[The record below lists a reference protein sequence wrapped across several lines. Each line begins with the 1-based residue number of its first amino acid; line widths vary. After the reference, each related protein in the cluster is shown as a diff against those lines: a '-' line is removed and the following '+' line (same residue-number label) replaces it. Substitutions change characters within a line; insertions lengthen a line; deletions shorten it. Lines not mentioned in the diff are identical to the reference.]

1 MYGWSFDEGQEEHS
15 SGERL
20 MHDFS
25 IIVQHLIDLPL
36 KYENLS
42 VLSIAR
48 EDCGFFAA
56 ELAMVNRMSSSA
68 VVGIVGI
75 FSVAPSIS
83 ATSTSPSSSIDCS
96 SRGSEASKG
105 ISMGRLS
112 SWRARSLDGVI
123 IASFPCCGYATGLC
137 LSGHDG
143 REGWV
148 GLSFVGGKNGDCS
161 CQRLQLCFIL
171 FVFFCR
177 YLHIDVFRTSLLA
190 FASRFA
196 EAIAGSFFVVG
207 LGVVLVE

>member
-36 KYENLS
+36 KYESLS

-56 ELAMVNRMSSSA
+56 ELAMVNRTHSSA
-68 VVGIVGI
+68 VVGIVRV
-75 FSVAPSIS
+75 FSIAPSIS
-83 ATSTSPSSSIDCS
+83 TTSTSTSTLVDRSSCS
-96 SRGSEASKG
+96 GEASKG
-105 ISMGRLS
+105 ISVGRLS
-112 SWRARSLDGVI
+112 AWRARSLDGVV
-123 IASFPCCGYATGLC
+123 IASFPRCGYATGLC

-143 REGWV
+143 REGWI
-148 GLSFVGGKNGDCS
+148 GLSFVMGKNRDCS
-161 CQRLQLCFIL
+161 CQLLQLCFVS
-171 FVFFCR
+171 FVLFCR
-177 YLHIDVFRTSLLA
+177 DLHVNVFRTSLLA
-190 FASRFA
+190 FASWFA

-207 LGVVLVE
+207 FGVVLVE